1 MAETTLE
8 QADALLAEREA
19 RLVDQLATLTAKPT
33 ELGNISF
40 GKRVGEGTSMAVDR
54 LTAVSAQEELLTM
67 LDDVRRARER
77 VVDGSYGTVR
87 GLRATRSP
95 PAGSRPG
102 RGPPAASSTPE
113 PAPKDHRTGDFLL
126 SGHPARTQLTGGR
139 AGRDATSG
147 QVRRRRSWWPRIRA
161 RRRGC
166 AAASTS

>member
-1 MAETTLE
+1 MAETTLA

-77 VVDGSYGTVR
+77 VVDGSYGRCEVCGDAIPAGR
-87 GLRATRSP
+87 LEARPWAARCLRAR
-95 PAGSRPG
+95 
-102 RGPPAASSTPE
+102 
-113 PAPKDHRTGDFLL
+113 L
-126 SGHPARTQLTGGR
+126 S
-139 AGRDATSG
+139 
-147 QVRRRRSWWPRIRA
+147 RRRTIAQVTSSSPGPASAGVDWRQSRT
-161 RRRGC
+161 RR
-166 AAASTS
+166 